1 MPIASSQELE
11 QIIMDEISGS
21 GIVSSG
27 QAAYQENEQTFDNA
41 SQEVS
46 QLSNQYMDQYGNG
59 NSGSVETPL

>member
-11 QIIMDEISGS
+11 QIIMDEISVS

-41 SQEVS
+41 SQEVKPTIKS
-46 QLSNQYMDQYGNG
+46 IYG
-59 NSGSVETPL
+59 SIW

>member
-11 QIIMDEISGS
+11 QIIMDENSVS